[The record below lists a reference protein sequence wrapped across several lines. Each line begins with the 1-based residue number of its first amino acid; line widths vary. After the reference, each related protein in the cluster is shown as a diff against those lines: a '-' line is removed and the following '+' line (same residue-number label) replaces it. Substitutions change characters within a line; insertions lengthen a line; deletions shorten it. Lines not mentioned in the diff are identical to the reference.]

1 MLVKVKRKMKLF
13 LLSIIG
19 ASMIL
24 SLGACSSSSQ
34 ENKSSTS
41 ETLTLQQPTAID
53 SLDPALSYDTS
64 STIVVG
70 NVNEG
75 LYTVSPK
82 NKLQLAMAEK
92 VVKKDDGKTLIYTLR
107 KDAKWSN
114 GDPVTANDFVFAW
127 RRVVDPKLASGFS
140 FELSEAQIKNADA
153 IIAGKKDP
161 KTLGVYAKGEK
172 TLVLKLNRPVPFMAS
187 LLSFASFAPI
197 NEKFYKAQ
205 GKKFAMSSK
214 NLIYNGPYVI
224 SNWKNGDNSIT
235 LLKNEKYFD
244 KKHVKVK
251 KVVFKLISDTQRAV
265 MAYKTGDVDYA
276 ALTGDLVNQNKSNK
290 DFKTDIGA
298 FNWYLMFNSKVK
310 GLANENLRKAVAY
323 SIDNKVLTQKILKDG
338 SEPAES
344 VVPKGFA
351 YSPTDHKDFADQT
364 NNPYAYNPTLA
375 KKYWDKAKKETNLR
389 TFTLTYGKDEDNM
402 GNVAAYIKSQIEKTL
417 PGLKVNL
424 QTMLKKTRLAKM
436 QNFTYQ
442 VALTRWAP
450 DYADPTAILSMY
462 TTNMVSNYGA
472 WSNKTFDSLYN
483 QANTTLVNKPV
494 ARWHALIQA
503 ENILMDSA
511 TSVPLYQTANAYL
524 LRSNIHN
531 FVNHSCGVPFFF
543 KYVSIQ

>member
-1 MLVKVKRKMKLF
+1 MLSKVKKTMELLLF
-13 LLSIIG
+13 SVIGVSI
-19 ASMIL
+19 IL
-24 SLGACSSSSQ
+24 SLVACSSSNG
-34 ENKSSTS
+34 EDKINS
-41 ETLTLQQPTAID
+41 ETLKLQQPTSID

-75 LYTVSPK
+75 LYTVSPN
-82 NKLQLAMAEK
+82 NKPQLAMAEK
-92 VVKKDDGKTLIYTLR
+92 VTKKDNGKTLIYTIR

-114 GDPVTANDFVFAW
+114 GAPVTASDFVFAW

-161 KTLGVYAKGEK
+161 KTLGVYAEGEK
-172 TLVLKLNRPVPFMAS
+172 TLVLKLNRPVPFMSS

-205 GKKFAMSSK
+205 GKKFSMTSK

-224 SNWKNGDNSIT
+224 KNWKNGDNSIT
-235 LLKNEKYFD
+235 LAKNQNYYN
-244 KKHVKVK
+244 KKNVKVK
-251 KVVFKLISDTQRAV
+251 KIELKLISDTQRAV
-265 MAYKTGDVDYA
+265 MAYKNGDVDYA
-276 ALTGDLVNQNKSNK
+276 ALTGNLVNQNKSSK
-290 DFKTDIGA
+290 DFRTDIGA
-298 FNWYLMFNSKVK
+298 FNWYLMFNSKIK
-310 GLANENLRKAVAY
+310 GLDNKDLRKAIAY
-323 SIDNKVLTQKILKDG
+323 SIDSKELTQKILKDG
-338 SEPAES
+338 SVPAES

-364 NNPYAYNPTLA
+364 NNPYSYNPNLA
-375 KKYWDKAKKETNLR
+375 KKYWNKAKKETNLR
-389 TFTLTYGKDEDNM
+389 SFTLIYGKDEDNM

-417 PGLKVNL
+417 PDLNVNL

-472 WSNKTFDSLYN
+472 WSDKTFDSLYN
-483 QANTTLVNKPV
+483 QANTIFVNKSEV
-494 ARWHALIQA
+494 RWNALIKA

-524 LRSNIHN
+524 LNSKVHN
-531 FVNHSCGVPFFF
+531 FINHSCGVPLFF
-543 KYVSIQ
+543 KYVYIK